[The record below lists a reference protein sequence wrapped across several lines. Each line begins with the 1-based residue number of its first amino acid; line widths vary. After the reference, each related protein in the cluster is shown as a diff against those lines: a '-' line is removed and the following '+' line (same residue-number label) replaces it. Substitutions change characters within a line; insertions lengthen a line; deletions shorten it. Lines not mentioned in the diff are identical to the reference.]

1 MSSCFSIPLKKMC
14 KEGYQ
19 QALFGG
25 LLITTP
31 QMKKSLVFPPNPYHV
46 QDQDTTLFLQMFN

>member
-1 MSSCFSIPLKKMC
+1 MC

>member
-1 MSSCFSIPLKKMC
+1 MC

-31 QMKKSLVFPPNPYHV
+31 HMKKRLAFPPNLYHV
-46 QDQDTTLFLQMFN
+46 QDQDTVLFLQMFN